1 MRRNGRLVRLLAVLM
16 GLALLA
22 SACGSDDD
30 DETTSGQ
37 GGDTETE
44 GKPVTGGTLVDL
56 QNFGSSGEPDHID
69 PALSST
75 VQGSQPAQQIFDGL
89 TETDYKTG
97 ELKPMVAESWTSN
110 GDGTVWTFKLRP
122 GVTFSN
128 GDPVLPSD
136 FKYGWERVVRKDM
149 ASEVSYHLTDNAK
162 IKGAKDV
169 LEGNAT
175 EISGV
180 KADDANLTLIVEL
193 EAPLGIFP
201 TVVSHLV
208 FSPVNKRTVSQIA
221 DQTKYE
227 QGIMIGNGAYKM
239 AEPWA
244 HDRYIKLVRNDT
256 YWGGLNNHQPYIDT
270 IEFRISKDINAG
282 YTEFESG
289 AGQTGYIP
297 PGKFAEAKAKYGK
310 NISERPIL
318 GVYYWTFNMQD
329 PVVGGPQNVK
339 LRQAISLII
348 DKKAIVDTVYSG
360 ARKVA
365 TGWTP
370 PGIPGY
376 EEGLSKFPDREPA
389 RAKQLLGEWE
399 RESGKTVASLP
410 PIKLNFG
417 AGAGHEPVATI
428 IQANLK
434 ELGINADLDP
444 RETKTYFSQMR
455 KGEGQFL
462 RGGWFWDYVAYDN
475 GMFPL
480 FHEEAIGGD
489 NLALYRSAAFNSAIN
504 EGRRQLEAA
513 KSFPIYQRAE
523 DIVLNQDTVTVPL
536 NWYTG
541 QVVYTDK
548 VHNVIQGAL
557 GFFAYDEMWLSK

>member
-1 MRRNGRLVRLLAVLM
+1 MRRNGRLVRILAVVM
-16 GLALLA
+16 GLALVA
-22 SACGSDDD
+22 GACGGDD

-37 GGDTETE
+37 GGDTEAE
-44 GKPVTGGTLVDL
+44 GNPVPGGTLVDL

-75 VQGSQPAQQIFDGL
+75 VQGSQPGQLIFDGL

-110 GDGTVWTFKLRP
+110 GDGTTWTFKLRR

-136 FKYGWERVVRKDM
+136 FKYGWERVVKKEM
-149 ASEVSYHLTDNAK
+149 ASEVSYHLTDNAQ

-169 LEGNAT
+169 LDGNAT

-180 KADDANLTLIVEL
+180 RADDANLTLTVEL
-193 EAPLGIFP
+193 DAPLGIFP

-208 FSPVNKRTVSQIA
+208 FSPINKRTASQVA

-227 QGIMIGNGAYKM
+227 QGIMIGNGPYKM

-244 HDRYIKLVRNDT
+244 HDRYIKLARNDT
-256 YWGGLNNHQPYIDT
+256 YWGGLNNHKAYIDT

-282 YTEFESG
+282 YTDFESG
-289 AGQTGYIP
+289 AGQTGYVP
-297 PGKFAEAKAKYGK
+297 PGKFAEAKAKYGR
-310 NISERPIL
+310 NISDRPIL
-318 GVYYWTFNMQD
+318 GVYYFLFNQRD
-329 PVVGGPQNVK
+329 PVVGGPANLK
-339 LRQAISLII
+339 LRQAIALAI
-348 DKKAIVDTVYSG
+348 DRKAIVDSVYSG

-365 TGWTP
+365 TGFTP

-376 EEGLSKFPDREPA
+376 KENLAKLPERDLNRA
-389 RAKQLLGEWE
+389 RQLLAEWE
-399 RESGKTVASLP
+399 RESGKTAASLP

-417 AGAGHEPVATI
+417 AGAGHEPVATS
-428 IQANLK
+428 IQANMK
-434 ELGINADLDP
+434 DIGVKADLDP
-444 RETKTYFSQMR
+444 RDSTTYFSQMR
-455 KGEGQFL
+455 RGEGQFL
-462 RGGWFWDYVAYDN
+462 RAGWFWDYVAYDN

-480 FHEEAIGGD
+480 FHSSAIGGD
-489 NLALYRSAAFNSAIN
+489 NMAFYENPRFDSAVDDA
-504 EGRRQLEAA
+504 RRQLDADTA
-513 KSFPIYQRAE
+513 FPTYQTAE
-523 DIVLNQDTVTVPL
+523 DMVLNQDTTVVPL

-541 QVVYTDK
+541 QVVYTTQL
-548 VHNVIQGAL
+548 HNVIQGAL

>member
-1 MRRNGRLVRLLAVLM
+1 MRRNGRLVRLLALLM

-30 DETTSGQ
+30 ETTSGR

-44 GKPVTGGTLVDL
+44 GNPVTGGNLVDL

-75 VQGSQPAQQIFDGL
+75 VQGSQPGQLIFDGL

-97 ELKPMVAESWTSN
+97 ELKPMVAESFSSN
-110 GDGTVWTFKLRP
+110 PDASVWTFKLRE

-136 FKYGWERVVRKDM
+136 FKYGWERVVNKAM
-149 ASEVSYHLTDNAK
+149 ASDVSYHLTDNAR
-162 IKGAKDV
+162 IKGAKEM
-169 LEGNAT
+169 LEGTGT
-175 EISGV
+175 ELTGV
-180 KADDANLTLIVEL
+180 KADDATRTLTVEL

-201 TVVSHLV
+201 TIVSHLV
-208 FSPVNKRTVSQIA
+208 FSPINKRTASQVS

-227 QGIMIGNGAYKM
+227 QGVMIGNGPYKM

-256 YWGGLNNHQPYIDT
+256 YWGGLNNHKAYIDT

-282 YTEFESG
+282 YTDFESG
-289 AGQTGYIP
+289 QGQIGYIP
-297 PGKFAEAKAKYGK
+297 PGKNAEAKAKYGK
-310 NISERPIL
+310 NISDRPIL
-318 GVYYWTFNMQD
+318 GVYYWLFNQRD
-329 PVVGGPQNVK
+329 PVVGGPANLK
-339 LRQAISLII
+339 LRQAISLAI

-360 ARKVA
+360 TRRVA
-365 TGWTP
+365 TGFTP

-376 EEGLSKFPDREPA
+376 KEGLSEFPDRDLA
-389 RAKQLLGEWE
+389 RARQLLAEWE
-399 RESGKTVASLP
+399 RESGKTAGSLP

-417 AGAGHEPVATI
+417 AGAGHEPVATL

-434 ELGINADLDP
+434 DLGINSTLDP
-444 RETKTYFSQMR
+444 RDSTTYFSQMR
-455 KGEGQFL
+455 RGEGQFL
-462 RGGWFWDYVAYDN
+462 RAGWFWDYVAYDN
-475 GMFPL
+475 GMFPI
-480 FHEEAIGGD
+480 FDSRAIGGD
-489 NLALYRSAAFNSAIN
+489 NMSFYENPRFDSAID
-504 EGRRQLEAA
+504 EARRQTDQSRAG
-513 KSFPIYQRAE
+513 STYQTAE
-523 DIVLNQDTVTVPL
+523 DMVLNQDTVVVPL
-536 NWYTG
+536 NWYAG
-541 QVVYTDK
+541 QVVYTSQL
-548 VHNVIQGAL
+548 HNVIQGAL

>member
-1 MRRNGRLVRLLAVLM
+1 MRIFALVM
-16 GLALLA
+16 GLALVA
-22 SACGSDDD
+22 GACGSDD

-44 GKPVTGGTLVDL
+44 GKPVTGGNLIDL

-69 PALSST
+69 PALSAQ
-75 VQGSQPAQQIFDGL
+75 VQGSQPGQLIFDGL

-110 GDGTVWTFKLRP
+110 GDGTVWTFKIRQ

-128 GDPVLPSD
+128 GDPVVPSD
-136 FKYGWERVVRKDM
+136 FKYGWERVVKKEM

-162 IKGAKDV
+162 IKGAQDV
-169 LEGNAT
+169 LDGNAT

-180 KADDANLTLIVEL
+180 KADDANMTLTVEL
-193 EAPLGIFP
+193 DAPLGIFP

-208 FSPVNKRTVSQIA
+208 FSPINRRTASQVA

-227 QGIMIGNGAYKM
+227 QGIMIGNGPYKM

-244 HDRYIKLVRNDT
+244 HDRYIKLARNDT
-256 YWGGLNNHQPYIDT
+256 YWGGINNHKAYIDT
-270 IEFRISKDINAG
+270 IEFRIAKDINAG

-289 AGQTGYIP
+289 AGQTGYVP

-310 NISERPIL
+310 NISDRPIL
-318 GVYYWTFNMQD
+318 GVYYYLFNQRD
-329 PVVGGPQNVK
+329 PVVGGPANLK
-339 LRQAISLII
+339 LRQAIALAI
-348 DKKAIVDTVYSG
+348 DRKAIVDSVYSG

-365 TGWTP
+365 TGFTP

-376 EEGLSKFPDREPA
+376 KEGLSKFPERDLNRA
-389 RAKQLLGEWE
+389 RQLLGEWE
-399 RESGKTVASLP
+399 RESGKTAASLP

-417 AGAGHEPVATI
+417 AGAGHEPVATS

-434 ELGINADLDP
+434 DIGVKADLDP
-444 RETKTYFSQMR
+444 RDSTTYFSQMR
-455 KGEGQFL
+455 RGEGQFL
-462 RGGWFWDYVAYDN
+462 RSGWFWDYVAYDN
-475 GMFPL
+475 GMFPI
-480 FHEEAIGGD
+480 FHSTAIGGD
-489 NLALYRSAAFNSAIN
+489 NMAFYENPRFDGAVDDA
-504 EGRRQLEAA
+504 RRQLEADKA
-513 KSFPIYQRAE
+513 FPTYQTAE
-523 DIVLNQDTVTVPL
+523 DMVLNQDTTVVPL

-541 QVVYTDK
+541 QVVYTNQL
-548 VHNVIQGAL
+548 HNVIQGAL
-557 GFFAYDEMWLSK
+557 GFFAYGEMWLSQ